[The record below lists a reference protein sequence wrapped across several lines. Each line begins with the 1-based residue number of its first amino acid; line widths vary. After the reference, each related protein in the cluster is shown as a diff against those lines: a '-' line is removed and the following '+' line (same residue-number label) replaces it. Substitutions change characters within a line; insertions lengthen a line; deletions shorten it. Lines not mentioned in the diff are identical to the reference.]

1 MSLYGISLF
10 QTHTKFRADM
20 RQKVLKENACCDVVF
35 PFRSGFLAYNNG
47 LISGAFSNY
56 NTASQCEKEI
66 KNCLIIYSNSLI
78 TC

>member
-35 PFRSGFLAYNNG
+35 PFRSGFW
-47 LISGAFSNY
+47 
-56 NTASQCEKEI
+56 
-66 KNCLIIYSNSLI
+66 
-78 TC
+78 